1 METETL
7 DRKSIDAAGRLLAAD
22 IPWHR
27 YADEEVLAAFTAA
40 NEWRERHL
48 GAMRSMH
55 LQLAAIVRGLDLQ
68 GVTASRLKRMLSIRR
83 KLRRIRV
90 PLSKIQDL
98 GGCRVILPSVREV
111 EKFSQALQGTGRHP
125 IRKIDDYIAAPKRD
139 GYRSLH
145 IKLDY
150 GDPRHPEYGGL
161 RLEVQ
166 ARSHLQ
172 HAWATAVEAIGL
184 YTGQNIKGGEGSAQW
199 RRLLL
204 LIAAEFAEHEG
215 CAEVPDTPGLRQ
227 RRFEI
232 KHLDEGLQATALL
245 GRLSDSFRYIDDLII
260 DPEAKFLL
268 IRYDHAAKSVE
279 VQTFREEPE
288 GAHVYNETEKGSQ
301 GVQLD
306 AEPNVDAVLVSLHKL
321 KDLKAAFPNYFG
333 DVRLFRAQ
341 LEHIC
346 RGRGVAEY
354 DIPRQALVPPR
365 PHVQPD
371 DTWLRSPRFPK
382 PKGSS

>member
-1 METETL
+1 M
-7 DRKSIDAAGRLLAAD
+7 DRKTVDAAGRRLAED
-22 IPWHR
+22 IPWNL
-27 YADEEVLAAFTAA
+27 YSDPEILEAFSIA

-55 LQLAAIVRGLDLQ
+55 LQLAATVRRLDLHA
-68 GVTASRLKRMLSIRR
+68 VTASRLKRMLSIRR

-98 GGCRVILPSVREV
+98 GGCRVILPSIREV
-111 EKFSQALQGTGRHP
+111 AALSQALTGTERHQV
-125 IRKIDDYIAAPKRD
+125 RKIDDYIAQPKRD

-150 GDPRHPEYGGL
+150 NDPRHPEFEGL
-161 RLEVQ
+161 RLEIQ

-184 YTGQNIKGGEGSAQW
+184 YTGQNIKGGEGSAEW
-199 RRLLL
+199 RRLLQL
-204 LIAAEFAEHEG
+204 VAAEFAEHEG
-215 CAEVPDTPGLRQ
+215 CPEVPDTPGLRQ

-232 KHLDEGLQATALL
+232 KHLDEGLGATELL
-245 GRLSDSFRYIDDLII
+245 DRLSDSFRYIDNLII
-260 DPEAKFLL
+260 DREAKFLL
-268 IRYDHAAKSVE
+268 IRYDHAAKSVD

-288 GAHVYNETEKGSQ
+288 GAHVYNETEKSSQ
-301 GVQLD
+301 AAALD
-306 AEPNVDAVLVSLHKL
+306 IEPNVDAVLVSLNKL
-321 KDLKAAFPNYFG
+321 NDLKAAFPNYFG

-341 LEHIC
+341 IDHIC

-354 DIPRQALVPPR
+354 DIPRQSFDPPR
-365 PHVQPD
+365 AKVQPD
-371 DTWLRSPRFPK
+371 DSWLRRPRFPK
-382 PKGSS
+382 PKGGQ